1 MSKICKIELAGKTP
15 DEIETSKNGLI
26 KFLTDAASQ
35 SLITDET
42 SIGTVDKG
50 IVEIG
55 VNPSK
60 GFLTLLSGQ
69 TFVKSIPDTL
79 TKKSTPSVS
88 AAPDTNP

>member
-1 MSKICKIELAGKTP
+1 MSKIYKIELAGKTP
-15 DEIETSKNGLI
+15 PKVEKSKNRLI
-26 KFLTDAASQ
+26 SFLTKAASQ
-35 SLITDET
+35 GLIMDET
-42 SIGTVDKG
+42 SIGPVDKG
-50 IVEIG
+50 IVEIS

-79 TKKSTPSVS
+79 TKKSPPSVS